1 MGIKGL
7 KEAQD
12 KLQKL
17 QDIKQVSLGQLLT
30 PQFISANSEFENI
43 DDLFQNSGFKADTAE
58 DFAAIPDDEW
68 DAFIA
73 AKTRFP
79 NWEEMQKAAFQEFL
93 AQALK
98 G

>member
-30 PQFISANSEFENI
+30 PQFISANSEFETI

-58 DFAAIPDDEW
+58 DFAAIPDAEW

-73 AKTRFP
+73 AKTSFS
-79 NWEEMQKAAFQEFL
+79 NWEEMQQAAFQEFL
-93 AQALK
+93 AQSLK